1 MGLVEGILI
10 VAVVSAIAVAVVAGA
25 RRRGSVAP
33 GGLDDVLG
41 VAHDEIDEIELARVR
56 SMLQRR

>member
-10 VAVVSAIAVAVVAGA
+10 VAVVSVLAGAVIARA
-25 RRRGSVAP
+25 RRRMMPPPDGF
-33 GGLDDVLG
+33 DDVLG
-41 VAHDEIDEIELARVR
+41 AAHDEIDEIELARVR